1 MFNVLIFIIGA
12 GIMFYMG
19 LRSVLQRRRLQQK
32 GQRVEARVA
41 GTVQSRDGAAYL
53 LEFETEGGSHRL
65 HYPKAAKG
73 KGFASGETVTL
84 YYDPEDPEKMYVE
97 GDRSVLEHIGM
108 PQPGDCRVVFS
119 ASAEELEAAIQAE
132 QAAENP
138 PQTEE
143 DLLTAA
149 VNRAILTGF
158 STLYQELV
166 EKEHLVPVTD
176 PDFELRR
183 QAELLIPAIT
193 GYESDMVRIEL
204 KRYMRQFRRRD
215 LLRFLDSEIGQPS
228 MLDEFRPNKAGGY
241 SKYVGPALT
250 YQVFSSNVP
259 GIPVWSMAMTLLVKG
274 AILGKSSF
282 SEPVMPAFFARSIA
296 MVNSDLADAIAVVPW
311 KGGSQQLED
320 SAIDAAAAVIVY
332 GSSQTTKL
340 IAGKVAGSKPCLGY
354 GAKVGLAFIGREAL
368 RPDTYAD
375 TVHRVAVDIATYDQ
389 QSCLAP
395 QTVFV
400 ETDGALTPREVAQ
413 LLGGELENQQRKYP
427 RSVLSDA
434 ENVAI
439 QRARTDAEMRAL
451 MGGKAAVFASGHS
464 TAWSVLYRELDGS
477 GADEDVASL
486 MSPLNRTVNVVAVP
500 DLLDAARRLTS
511 CRGWLQSCGV
521 AVDSTR
527 LFGLA
532 DTLAEVGV
540 NRICP
545 LGEMD
550 RAKSGWHHDGGFNLI
565 DLLRAV
571 DVERGSDAYSD
582 SFDMDME

>member
-1 MFNVLIFIIGA
+1 
-12 GIMFYMG
+12 
-19 LRSVLQRRRLQQK
+19 
-32 GQRVEARVA
+32 
-41 GTVQSRDGAAYL
+41 
-53 LEFETEGGSHRL
+53 
-65 HYPKAAKG
+65 
-73 KGFASGETVTL
+73 
-84 YYDPEDPEKMYVE
+84 
-97 GDRSVLEHIGM
+97 
-108 PQPGDCRVVFS
+108 
-119 ASAEELEAAIQAE
+119 
-132 QAAENP
+132 
-138 PQTEE
+138 
-143 DLLTAA
+143 
-149 VNRAILTGF
+149 
-158 STLYQELV
+158 
-166 EKEHLVPVTD
+166 
-176 PDFELRR
+176 
-183 QAELLIPAIT
+183 
-193 GYESDMVRIEL
+193 
-204 KRYMRQFRRRD
+204 
-215 LLRFLDSEIGQPS
+215 

-320 SAIDAAAAVIVY
+320 SAIDAADAVIVY

-464 TAWSVLYRELDGS
+464 
-477 GADEDVASL
+477 
-486 MSPLNRTVNVVAVP
+486 NVVAVP

>member
-1 MFNVLIFIIGA
+1 
-12 GIMFYMG
+12 
-19 LRSVLQRRRLQQK
+19 
-32 GQRVEARVA
+32 
-41 GTVQSRDGAAYL
+41 
-53 LEFETEGGSHRL
+53 
-65 HYPKAAKG
+65 
-73 KGFASGETVTL
+73 
-84 YYDPEDPEKMYVE
+84 
-97 GDRSVLEHIGM
+97 
-108 PQPGDCRVVFS
+108 
-119 ASAEELEAAIQAE
+119 
-132 QAAENP
+132 
-138 PQTEE
+138 
-143 DLLTAA
+143 
-149 VNRAILTGF
+149 
-158 STLYQELV
+158 
-166 EKEHLVPVTD
+166 
-176 PDFELRR
+176 
-183 QAELLIPAIT
+183 
-193 GYESDMVRIEL
+193 
-204 KRYMRQFRRRD
+204 
-215 LLRFLDSEIGQPS
+215 

-320 SAIDAAAAVIVY
+320 SAIDAADAVIVY

-550 RAKSGWHHDGGFNLI
+550 RAKSGWHHDGASTSSICCARWMSNAAATRTAI
-565 DLLRAV
+565 RSIWIWNRPVLLRAA
-571 DVERGSDAYSD
+571 EAGSRAKGKGNDRAKRYGTASNGESGWQNSD
-582 SFDMDME
+582 HHRFRQGHRSGCGEMPGIARSRCRHQLRT

>member
-1 MFNVLIFIIGA
+1 
-12 GIMFYMG
+12 
-19 LRSVLQRRRLQQK
+19 
-32 GQRVEARVA
+32 
-41 GTVQSRDGAAYL
+41 
-53 LEFETEGGSHRL
+53 
-65 HYPKAAKG
+65 
-73 KGFASGETVTL
+73 
-84 YYDPEDPEKMYVE
+84 
-97 GDRSVLEHIGM
+97 
-108 PQPGDCRVVFS
+108 
-119 ASAEELEAAIQAE
+119 
-132 QAAENP
+132 
-138 PQTEE
+138 
-143 DLLTAA
+143 
-149 VNRAILTGF
+149 
-158 STLYQELV
+158 
-166 EKEHLVPVTD
+166 
-176 PDFELRR
+176 
-183 QAELLIPAIT
+183 
-193 GYESDMVRIEL
+193 
-204 KRYMRQFRRRD
+204 
-215 LLRFLDSEIGQPS
+215 
-228 MLDEFRPNKAGGY
+228 
-241 SKYVGPALT
+241 
-250 YQVFSSNVP
+250 
-259 GIPVWSMAMTLLVKG
+259 MTLLVKG

-296 MVNSDLADAIAVVPW
+296 MVDSDLADAIAVVPW

-320 SAIDAAAAVIVY
+320 SAIDAADAVIVY

-500 DLLDAARRLTS
+500 RFVGRCQKTDFLPWLAAELRCRCGFNQTVWS
-511 CRGWLQSCGV
+511 CRYIG
-521 AVDSTR
+521 
-527 LFGLA
+527 
-532 DTLAEVGV
+532 
-540 NRICP
+540 
-545 LGEMD
+545 
-550 RAKSGWHHDGGFNLI
+550 
-565 DLLRAV
+565 
-571 DVERGSDAYSD
+571 RGRCESHLSAR
-582 SFDMDME
+582 